1 MPSSMEVK
9 HFTAWL
15 VNDRTCLD
23 QDYMDVTILQD
34 MLVIDGPDHGGRFR
48 EHWETDPEEAPAY
61 YAITTVNAREGDIEE
76 GQKQAKA
83 LLADAGWQTVDDWT
97 VLENAYTITVEF
109 SR

>member
-1 MPSSMEVK
+1 MQDTMEVK

-15 VNDRTCLD
+15 VNDRTWLD
-23 QDYMDVTILQD
+23 QDNMDVTVLQD
-34 MLVIDGPDHGGRFR
+34 MLVIDGADYGGQFK

-76 GQKQAKA
+76 GQKQAKD
-83 LLADAGWQTVDDWT
+83 LLADAGWQTVDGWT

-109 SR
+109 NR